1 MAEMV
6 QHTVE
11 AHFDGVE
18 EGVRVIYDE
27 LLARLNALGPVVEDP
42 KKTCIHLN
50 RKSAM
55 AGVYVRKGYI
65 NLEFKTDYPID
76 SPRITKSEQISRS
89 RWHHAVRLNSTADL
103 DEEVM
108 GWLGDAHRLSG

>member
-1 MAEMV
+1 MAETAGY
-6 QHTVE
+6 TVE
-11 AHFDGVE
+11 GHLGGAED
-18 EGVRVIYDE
+18 GVRVIYDE

-50 RKSAM
+50 RKSAL

-65 NLEFKTDYPID
+65 NLEFKTDYPIE
-76 SPRITKSEQISRS
+76 SSRIAKSEQVSRS
-89 RWHHAVRLNSTADL
+89 RWHHAIRLNSCADL
-103 DEEVM
+103 DDEVM